1 MSGVAKYS
9 DPFCGKDGQWY
20 FNLKAANGEIVSQS
34 EGYESREAAAKGI
47 EAVAVAAAIADRA
60 VARKQS

>member
-9 DPFCGKDGQWY
+9 DPFPGKDGKWY

-34 EGYESREAAAKGI
+34 EGYETRGGAVKGI
-47 EAVAVAAAIADRA
+47 EATAKAAKAAYEPPEQ
-60 VARKQS
+60 V